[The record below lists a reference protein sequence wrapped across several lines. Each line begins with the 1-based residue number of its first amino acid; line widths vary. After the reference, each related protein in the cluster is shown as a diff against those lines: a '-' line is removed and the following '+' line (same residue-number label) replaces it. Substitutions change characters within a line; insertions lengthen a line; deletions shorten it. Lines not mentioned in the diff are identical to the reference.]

1 MKSWCAWFAM
11 GVTFLACSS
20 GSSSSGGGTCGT
32 VSACGGDIVGTWKVV
47 DACAGLSSSSTT
59 NGTCTGETV
68 QVGSYT
74 ANGTITFN
82 ADMTYAV
89 SVTQSFSETATLP
102 ASCLMMNGITVTCD
116 ELTAALNE
124 TTQAD
129 AGAGM
134 TTCTA
139 AGSSCNCTI
148 ALSGLS
154 TTEMGTYTLS
164 GDTFSTT
171 SSAAG
176 TTSSSTT
183 GYCVQGNTLHIIS
196 SVMGSTGMTTANEDF
211 VATKE

>member
-20 GSSSSGGGTCGT
+20 SGSSSSSSAGGSCGT
-32 VSACGGDIVGTWKVV
+32 VSPCGGDIVGTWKVV
-47 DACAGLSSSSTT
+47 DACAGISSPSTT
-59 NGTCTGETV
+59 NGTCAGETV

-89 SVTQSFSETATLP
+89 SVTQSFSEIATLP
-102 ASCLMMNGITVTCD
+102 ASCLTMNGITVTCD
-116 ELTAALNE
+116 ELTAALSA
-124 TTQAD
+124 TTQSD

-134 TTCTA
+134 TTCSA
-139 AGSSCNCTI
+139 SGSSCNCTI
-148 ALSGLS
+148 GLSGS

-171 SSAAG
+171 SSSAG
-176 TTSSSTT
+176 TTSSTS
-183 GYCVQGNTLHIIS
+183 YCVQGNTLHVIS
-196 SVMGSTGMTTANEDF
+196 SVMGSTGMTTGTEDF